1 MATNT
6 VDRVYDSDAVR
17 TPVVTELGN
26 LWRYRGLIR
35 VLARRD
41 LIVRYK
47 RSILGLWWTLLN
59 PILTALVMWAVFAQL
74 LERAAR
80 LGVPYILHVLSGVL
94 FMAVFSQGINSGGS
108 SLVGNR
114 GVLVKV
120 PVPAE
125 VFSFASTISVGIN
138 LVFSVVPLLV
148 ISMLTGWGIPAT
160 APLAIIPALLM
171 LCLVTGLGLIVGS
184 LAVHFYDILDF
195 TKVLLQLLTYM
206 VPVIYPIEIVPD
218 RFQPLILGNPIY
230 SFLQVFRGMILG
242 TDPYPVVWWNWVV
255 MFVSAF
261 GFLALG
267 VWVFSRSRRTLVAL
281 L

>member
-1 MATNT
+1 MTTST

-35 VLARRD
+35 VLARRN
-41 LIVRYK
+41 LVVRYK

-59 PILTALVMWAVFAQL
+59 PILTSLVMWAVFDQL
-74 LERAAR
+74 LQRA
-80 LGVPYILHVLSGVL
+80 LKGDVPYILHVLSGVL
-94 FMAVFSQGINSGGS
+94 FMQVFSQGVNAGGS

-125 VFSFASTISVGIN
+125 VFAFSSTMSVGIN
-138 LVFSVVPLLV
+138 LIFSVIPLL
-148 ISMLTGWGIPAT
+148 IIAIFLGWGVPWT
-160 APLAIIPALLM
+160 ALLAVIPALLM

-195 TKVLLQLLTYM
+195 TKVIMQLVTWM
-206 VPVIYPIEIVPD
+206 VPVIYPLSIVPE
-218 RFQPLILGNPIY
+218 RFQPFIIYNPLY
-230 SFLQVFRGMILG
+230 SYLQVFRGMIVG
-242 TDPYPVVWWNWVV
+242 TDAYPVEWWHWV
-255 MFVSAF
+255 MMSTSALVV
-261 GFLALG
+261 LAAG
-267 VWVFSRSRRTLVAL
+267 VWIFSRSRKTLVAL